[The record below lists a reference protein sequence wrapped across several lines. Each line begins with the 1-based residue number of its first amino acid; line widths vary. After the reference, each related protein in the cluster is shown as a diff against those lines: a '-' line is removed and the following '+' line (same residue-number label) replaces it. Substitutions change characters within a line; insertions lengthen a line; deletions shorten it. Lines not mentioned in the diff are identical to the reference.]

1 MTGRRTR
8 GRFRLLGQRRDR
20 RERLVSIADISDADG
35 LIRVLAI
42 DHRDSLRQFMRPAA
56 PDSLTAH
63 EITSLKIE
71 LVRALAPFASGVML
85 EPEYSIPAI
94 PESGALPLG
103 VGFTAALEDQGY
115 LADPSAR
122 PTRILPGWSVHQAR
136 LSGAA
141 AVKLLLP
148 YHPDAHLAAA
158 QHEVARAVA
167 ASALAEGIALVL
179 EPLAY
184 GIEDPTEHV
193 EVVVRT
199 ARTFASFG
207 ASLLK
212 LPFPGGGKAPADV
225 ARAAC
230 AAVTDAIDVPWAV
243 LSGGGTFDS
252 FAGQLAVACDEGCR
266 GFMVGRALW
275 GEAVLAGPDERASLL
290 AGSVAVRLQ
299 RLGDIV
305 RGTR

>member
-1 MTGRRTR
+1 M
-8 GRFRLLGQRRDR
+8 
-20 RERLVSIADISDADG
+20 SIADISDADG
-35 LIRVLAI
+35 AIRVLAI
-42 DHRDSLRQFMRPAA
+42 DHRDSLRQFMRPAS
-56 PDSLTAH
+56 PKSLTAA
-63 EITSLKIE
+63 EITALKVE

-85 EPEYSIPAI
+85 EPEYSIPAV
-94 PESGALPLG
+94 PTSGALPPG

-122 PTRILPGWSVHQAR
+122 PTRILPGWSVRQAR
-136 LSGAA
+136 VAGAA

-148 YHPDAHLAAA
+148 YHPDAPLADA

-167 ASALAEGIALVL
+167 EAAAAEGIALVL

-184 GIEDPTEHV
+184 GVTDPSEHA

-212 LPFPGGGKAPADV
+212 LPFPGGGLASEVV

-230 AAVTDAIDVPWAV
+230 AAITDAVDVPWAV

-252 FAGQLAVACDEGCR
+252 FATQLAVACAEGCQ

-275 GEAVLAGPDERASLL
+275 GEAVLAGSAERAELL
-290 AGSVAVRLQ
+290 AGSVSARLQ
-299 RLGDIV
+299 QLGEIV
-305 RGTR
+305 RSSR